1 MQRWKCGEVIILKY
15 SSERQLCMSHVHK
28 ICGRRWYT
36 LKPSTSTTMRLPLL
50 RSPNKPFGKP
60 EEYLSSG
67 CKEVSSLISRV
78 TPVCRWKPSLPPWPM
93 VQVLWKLKVV
103 SILHFSSNTGWTGVI
118 TYIMKPKSLPLR
130 EAHLNALVQMI
141 SGERQEEEEPRSA
154 QNIEVT
160 EMRPVLLQYKW
171 LFWRAWKTLCRHKWD
186 YGPR

>member
-1 MQRWKCGEVIILKY
+1 MFTKSVEGDDIPWSHQHQQQWGCHCWGHLISLLESQRN
-15 SSERQLCMSHVHK
+15 
-28 ICGRRWYT
+28 IC
-36 LKPSTSTTMRLPLL
+36 P
-50 RSPNKPFGKP
+50 
-60 EEYLSSG
+60 SG

-78 TPVCRWKPSLPPWPM
+78 TPVCRWKPSLPPWSM